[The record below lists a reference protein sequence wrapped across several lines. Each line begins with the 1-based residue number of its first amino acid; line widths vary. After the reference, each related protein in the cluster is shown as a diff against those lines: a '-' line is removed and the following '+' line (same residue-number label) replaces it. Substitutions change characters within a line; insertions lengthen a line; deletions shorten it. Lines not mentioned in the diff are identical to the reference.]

1 MDNVRNVFRES
12 FGYTVINPLALG
24 FTLLMGLFLFFL
36 PRKYAVI
43 AMILTAVFITH
54 MQRLVIGSLDFD
66 MLRILLIF
74 GWLRVLVRSEHRGF
88 QFNVIDKVLI
98 AWVMVYTTTYII
110 LIKTFEAFVLRLGYT
125 YDVLGIYFI
134 SRILIQN
141 IDDMVPAVKTMIIV
155 SIPVAFT
162 MVFEQF
168 TGRNLFHIFGGVPE
182 FTVIRDGRLRS
193 QGAFSHPLMAGS
205 FGASL
210 LPLIWGLWWRERAQK
225 ILLIFG
231 FIAVLTIIFTCS
243 SSGPLLA
250 FSVGLLGLFLWPLRG
265 HMRYVLSAIICLALI
280 VQVFMTSPVWALIYR
295 LNLLGASTGY
305 HRFALIDSAIRHIG
319 EWWLYGTRG
328 TAYWG
333 WGLQDVTNQF
343 IRICVDGGLFSF
355 GLFIA
360 VIYLSFRTIGQT
372 IRSLDDVNNMK
383 FVWALGV
390 TLLTHQISF
399 IGVSYFGQIVLF
411 WYLLLAMIA
420 TVMNQCPKPVPD
432 YSYNVSLNPVKI

>member
-1 MDNVRNVFRES
+1 MENIRNVVRES

-36 PRKYAVI
+36 PRKYAII

-66 MLRILLIF
+66 MLRILLVF
-74 GWLRVLVRSEHRGF
+74 GWLRVMIRSEYRGF
-88 QFNVIDKVLI
+88 QFNLIDKVLI
-98 AWVMVYTTTYII
+98 AWVIVYTATYIV
-110 LIKTFEAFVLRLGYT
+110 LVKTFDAFVLRLGYT

-134 SRILIQN
+134 SRMLIRN
-141 IDDMVPAVKTMIIV
+141 IEDMIPAVKAMIIV
-155 SIPVAFT
+155 SIPVALA
-162 MVFEQF
+162 MVVEQL
-168 TGRNLFHIFGGVPE
+168 TGRNWFHIFGGVRE

-210 LPLIWGLWWRERAQK
+210 LPLIWGLWHEKAHK
-225 ILLIFG
+225 LLLISG
-231 FIAVLTIIFTCS
+231 FAAVLTIIFTCS
-243 SSGPLLA
+243 SSGPVLA
-250 FSVGLLGLFLWPLRG
+250 LAGGMLGLLLWPLRG
-265 HMRYVLSAIICLALI
+265 YTRYVLWLIVCLALL

-295 LNLLGASTGY
+295 LNLLGGSTGY
-305 HRFALIDSAIRHIG
+305 HRFALIDSAIRNIG

-355 GLFIA
+355 GLFVTI
-360 VIYLSFRTIGQT
+360 IYLSFKTVGRAT
-372 IRSLDDVNNMK
+372 RLLEDPNAMK

-411 WYLLLAMIA
+411 WYLLLAMIS
-420 TVMNQCPKPVPD
+420 TVMNQCPKSTTD
-432 YSYNVSLNPVKI
+432 FSYNISLNPVKI